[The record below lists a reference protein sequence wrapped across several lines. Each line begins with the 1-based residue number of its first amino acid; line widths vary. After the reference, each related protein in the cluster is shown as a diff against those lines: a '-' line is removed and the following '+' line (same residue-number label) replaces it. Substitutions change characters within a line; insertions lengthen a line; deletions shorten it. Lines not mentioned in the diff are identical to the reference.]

1 MENSTNRMSR
11 LAKSDLF
18 YKDCYPEEVM
28 ARVDQVTPGSF
39 SAWRTLFQDNL
50 LTLTAIGPSLRIMG
64 SKGGRRL
71 KTVKI
76 PSAGCRMP
84 PGYRCRSILT
94 AGAAGWTSWPRWKE
108 GRHPAR
114 GFRPIP
120 TGLQMA
126 LPEGFEGQVRPR
138 SGLAARYGV
147 TVLNAPGTIDSDY
160 RGEVQ
165 VLLVNHGPVDFVVR
179 RGDRIAQLVVAE
191 VVRGEWQEVTGDLA
205 ATARGEGGFGH
216 TGV

>member
-1 MENSTNRMSR
+1 M
-11 LAKSDLF
+11 
-18 YKDCYPEEVM
+18 
-28 ARVDQVTPGSF
+28 
-39 SAWRTLFQDNL
+39 
-50 LTLTAIGPSLRIMG
+50 
-64 SKGGRRL
+64 

-76 PSAGCRMP
+76 PLRRLPHAAGLPLPQYM
-84 PGYRCRSILT
+84 T
-94 AGAAGWTSWPRWKE
+94 AGAAGMDLLAAVE
-108 GRHPAR
+108 GEVAIPPG